1 MEPSPPPTRTRLI
14 DVANA
19 AGVTKSVASRA
30 LNGDSTLNV
39 RKETRVR
46 IFEAASTL
54 GYEPHAGAKALAGS
68 RTRALALLLPDL
80 TNAVYARIA
89 RGAYQQAR
97 ERGFVVL
104 LAEDTEDSRAQ
115 SDYTDLVGAGRVEG
129 LLIASAREGHPLL
142 ESGRLDKVPHV
153 FVNRSVAESN
163 RNVSVDLMGASS
175 TAFRYLYELGHRN
188 MGHISGPGD
197 LMPAREREHGFLE
210 EAKSAGVAVPAVAR
224 AAYSE
229 AGGYEGAQQLMS
241 ENPEI
246 TAIYAGTFS
255 QSVGALSALHAL
267 GKRIPADVSLL
278 SYDDLPIAAYL
289 EPPLTT
295 MALPLQELGGA
306 AVDALIDQLHGAKP
320 RDVILAGQA
329 AIIERA
335 STGRLHTEQIHQ
347 GMGNIGSGT
356 TDQRPDP
363 IHDSRYATEP
373 PSSALARSRPKR
385 TIKKRGSND

>member
-1 MEPSPPPTRTRLI
+1 M

-39 RKETRVR
+39 RNETRVR

-89 RGAYQQAR
+89 RGAYQRAR

-142 ESGRLDKVPHV
+142 ESGRLDTVPHV
-153 FVNRSVAESN
+153 FVNRSVANSK

-175 TAFRYLYELGHRN
+175 AAFRYLYELGHRT

-197 LMPAREREHGFLE
+197 LMPAREREHGFLR
-210 EAKSAGVAVPAVAR
+210 EAESAGVAVPTVAR

-229 AGGYEGAQQLMS
+229 AGGYEGTEQLMS

-255 QSVGALSALHAL
+255 QSVGALRALHAL

-278 SYDDLPIAAYL
+278 SYDDLPVAAYL

-306 AVDALIDQLHGAKP
+306 AVDALIDQLQGAEP
-320 RDVILAGQA
+320 RDVMLTRQA

-335 STGRLHTEQIHQ
+335 STARIHSAQI
-347 GMGNIGSGT
+347 
-356 TDQRPDP
+356 DQ
-363 IHDSRYATEP
+363 T
-373 PSSALARSRPKR
+373 
-385 TIKKRGSND
+385 